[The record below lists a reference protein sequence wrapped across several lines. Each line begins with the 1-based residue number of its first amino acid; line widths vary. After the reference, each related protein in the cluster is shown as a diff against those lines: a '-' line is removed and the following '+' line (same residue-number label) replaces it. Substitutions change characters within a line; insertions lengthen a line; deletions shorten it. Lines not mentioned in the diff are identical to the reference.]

1 MIFYIEMPPAFEE
14 NILCTIEENPGTSCR
29 RIKIPARK
37 IKPSHCVEHFA

>member
-14 NILCTIEENPGTSCR
+14 NILCTIEENPGT